1 MAYLPSGPIKDD
13 EALLRRQKLQ
23 YLFLDT
29 MIDEMTDYRGVAL
42 KLAKGDDLKA
52 KRWRQRWR
60 TWIQEPSFQDMMASI
75 AMGELRSG
83 LPLAVQALV
92 RRAQKGNVPAIK
104 LAMESSGFWSP
115 RMEHKHSGKVEI
127 AFTGVQRAPLIV
139 DETAADQVVDAE
151 VIEE

>member
-13 EALLRRQKLQ
+13 EALAKRQRMQ
-23 YLFLDT
+23 FLFLDA

-42 KLAKGDDLKA
+42 KLAKGDDRKA

-60 TWIQEPSFQDMMASI
+60 VWIQEPSFQDMMASI

-83 LPLAVQALV
+83 LPMAVQALV

-127 AFTGVQRAPLIV
+127 AFTGVNRAPLVEDSI
-139 DETAADQVVDAE
+139 AAEVVDAT
-151 VIEE
+151 VVEE